1 MRLRINEMKGIYLF
15 GGFMKR
21 LTTLLSALVAMMS
34 TNVFAEYGLN
44 MTKGVTE
51 ISGDIY
57 WLHMMVFWVC
67 VAIAVVVFGAMF
79 YSVFAHRKSKGA
91 VAAQFHES
99 TKAEL
104 IWTIVPMIILIAMAV
119 PASKTLI
126 DLEDTTKAEM
136 TVKITGHQWK
146 WQYDYPKEGISFISN
161 LAQSSKDLVRDSES
175 LISGATSMS
184 KAEASNAESRAKN
197 ANYLLE
203 VDNHLVLPSGTP
215 IRFLITSNDVIHNW
229 WVPAFGVKQDANPG
243 FINDAWAEIPVG
255 KEGTYRGQCAELCGK
270 DHGFM
275 PIVVDVVSKA
285 DYAKWVSKQQAAA
298 VAAVASATK
307 TWSKDELMAQ
317 GESVYN
323 TNCAGCHKKDG
334 SGMPPIFPAMKGS
347 PIANGAAADHMNIVL
362 NGKGA
367 MPLFKMLGDADLAAV
382 ITYERNAFGNTGSVV
397 QPSDVKSA
405 R

>member
-44 MTKGVTE
+44 MTEGVTS
-51 ISGDIY
+51 ISHDIY
-57 WLHMMVFWVC
+57 DLHMMVFWVC
-67 VAIAVVVFGAMF
+67 VAIAVIVFGVMA
-79 YSVFAHRKSKGA
+79 YSIFAHRQSKGA
-91 VAAQFHES
+91 VAANFHES

-104 IWTIVPMIILIAMAV
+104 VWTIVPIIILVGMAI
-119 PASKTLI
+119 PASKVLI

-136 TVKITGHQWK
+136 NVKITGHQWK
-146 WQYDYPKEGISFISN
+146 WQYDYPEEGISFISN
-161 LAQSSKDLVRDSES
+161 LAQSHKEVVTGTDADRES
-175 LISGATSMS
+175 VG
-184 KAEASNAESRAKN
+184 
-197 ANYLLE
+197 NYLLE
-203 VDNHLVLPSGTP
+203 VDNHLVLPVDTS

-243 FINDAWAEIPVG
+243 FINDAWAKID
-255 KEGTYRGQCAELCGK
+255 KIDIYRGQCAELCGK

-275 PIVVDVVSKA
+275 PIVVDVRSKA
-285 DYAKWVSKQQAAA
+285 DYAKWVSEQQAAA
-298 VAAVASATK
+298 AAAVASATK
-307 TWSKDELMAQ
+307 TWSKDELMVQ

>member
-1 MRLRINEMKGIYLF
+1 MQNISIICNSFLMRLRINEMKGIYLF

-44 MTKGVTE
+44 MTEGVTS
-51 ISGDIY
+51 ISHDIY
-57 WLHMMVFWVC
+57 DLHMMVFWVC
-67 VAIAVVVFGAMF
+67 VVIAVVVFGAMF

-104 IWTIVPMIILIAMAV
+104 VWTIVPVIILVGMAI
-119 PASKTLI
+119 PASKVLI

-136 TVKITGHQWK
+136 SVKITGHQWK
-146 WQYDYPKEGISFISN
+146 WQYDYPEEGISFISN
-161 LAQSSKDLVRDSES
+161 LAQSHKDVVTGTDADR
-175 LISGATSMS
+175 
-184 KAEASNAESRAKN
+184 EAVG
-197 ANYLLE
+197 NYLLE
-203 VDNHLVLPSGTP
+203 VDKHLVLPVDTS

-243 FINDAWAEIPVG
+243 FINDAWAKVDEI
-255 KEGTYRGQCAELCGK
+255 GTYRGQCAELCGK

-285 DYAKWVSKQQAAA
+285 DYAKWVSEQQAAA
-298 VAAVASATK
+298 AAAVASATK

-334 SGMPPIFPAMKGS
+334 SGMPPVFPAMKGS
-347 PIANGAAADHMNIVL
+347 PIANGAAADHMDIVL

>member
-1 MRLRINEMKGIYLF
+1 
-15 GGFMKR
+15 MKR
-21 LTTLLSALVAMMS
+21 LTTLLSTLVGMMS

-44 MTKGVTE
+44 MTKGVTS
-51 ISGDIY
+51 ISRDIY
-57 WLHMMVFWVC
+57 DLHMLVFWIC
-67 VAIAVVVFGAMF
+67 VIIAVLVFGAMF
-79 YSVFAHRKSKGA
+79 YSVFAHRQSKGA

-99 TKAEL
+99 TKAEFL
-104 IWTIVPMIILIAMAV
+104 WTAIPVIILVGMAI

-126 DLEDTTKAEM
+126 DLEDTSKAEM
-136 TVKITGHQWK
+136 NIMITGHQWK

-161 LAQSSKDLVRDSES
+161 LAQSHKDVVTGTD
-175 LISGATSMS
+175 
-184 KAEASNAESRAKN
+184 AEREAVG
-197 ANYLLE
+197 NYLLE
-203 VDNHLVLPSGTP
+203 VDKHLVLPVDTA

-243 FINDAWAEIPVG
+243 FINDAWAQIDEI
-255 KEGTYRGQCAELCGK
+255 GTYRGQCAELCGK

-285 DYAKWVSKQQAAA
+285 DYAKWVSEQQAAA
-298 VAAVASATK
+298 AAAVASATK

>member
-1 MRLRINEMKGIYLF
+1 
-15 GGFMKR
+15 MKR

-44 MTKGVTE
+44 MTEGVTS
-51 ISGDIY
+51 ISHDIY
-57 WLHMMVFWVC
+57 DLHMMVFWVC
-67 VAIAVVVFGAMF
+67 VVIAVVVFGAMF

-104 IWTIVPMIILIAMAV
+104 LWTIVPVIILVGMAI
-119 PASKTLI
+119 PASKVLI

-146 WQYDYPKEGISFISN
+146 WQYDYPEEGISFISN
-161 LAQSSKDLVRDSES
+161 LAQSHKDVVTGTDADR
-175 LISGATSMS
+175 
-184 KAEASNAESRAKN
+184 EAVG
-197 ANYLLE
+197 NYLLE
-203 VDNHLVLPSGTP
+203 VDKHLVLPSGTP

-255 KEGTYRGQCAELCGK
+255 KEGIYRGQCAELCGK

-275 PIVVDVVSKA
+275 PIVVDVKSKA
-285 DYAKWVSKQQAAA
+285 DYAKWVSEQQAAA
-298 VAAVASATK
+298 AAAVASATK

-334 SGMPPIFPAMKGS
+334 S
-347 PIANGAAADHMNIVL
+347 
-362 NGKGA
+362 
-367 MPLFKMLGDADLAAV
+367 
-382 ITYERNAFGNTGSVV
+382 
-397 QPSDVKSA
+397 
-405 R
+405 

>member
-1 MRLRINEMKGIYLF
+1 MKQCENISIIYNSFLMRLRINEMKGIYLF

-44 MTKGVTE
+44 MTEGVTS
-51 ISGDIY
+51 ISHDIY
-57 WLHMMVFWVC
+57 DLHMMVFWVC
-67 VAIAVVVFGAMF
+67 VVIAVVVFGAMF

-104 IWTIVPMIILIAMAV
+104 VWTIVPVIILVGMAI
-119 PASKTLI
+119 PASKVLI

-136 TVKITGHQWK
+136 SVKITGHQWK
-146 WQYDYPKEGISFISN
+146 WQYDYPEEGISFISN
-161 LAQSSKDLVRDSES
+161 LAQSHKDVVTGTDADR
-175 LISGATSMS
+175 
-184 KAEASNAESRAKN
+184 EAVG
-197 ANYLLE
+197 NYLLE
-203 VDNHLVLPSGTP
+203 VDKHLVLPVNTS

-243 FINDAWAEIPVG
+243 FINDAWAKVDEI
-255 KEGTYRGQCAELCGK
+255 GTYRGQCAELCGK

-285 DYAKWVSKQQAAA
+285 DYAKWVSEQQAAA
-298 VAAVASATK
+298 AAAVASATK

-334 SGMPPIFPAMKGS
+334 SGMPPVFPAMKGS

>member
-1 MRLRINEMKGIYLF
+1 
-15 GGFMKR
+15 
-21 LTTLLSALVAMMS
+21 
-34 TNVFAEYGLN
+34 
-44 MTKGVTE
+44 MTKGVTS
-51 ISGDIY
+51 ISRDIY
-57 WLHMMVFWVC
+57 DLHMMVFWIC
-67 VAIAVVVFGAMF
+67 VVVAVLVFGAMF

-91 VAAQFHES
+91 VASQFHES
-99 TKAEL
+99 TKAEFL
-104 IWTIVPMIILIAMAV
+104 WTAIPVIILVGMAI

-126 DLEDTTKAEM
+126 ALEDTSKAEM
-136 TVKITGHQWK
+136 SIKITGHQWK

-161 LAQSSKDLVRDSES
+161 LAQSHKDALTGTDADR
-175 LISGATSMS
+175 
-184 KAEASNAESRAKN
+184 EAIG
-197 ANYLLE
+197 NYLLE
-203 VDNHLVLPSGTP
+203 VDKHLVLPVDTS
-215 IRFLITSNDVIHNW
+215 IRFLITSNDVIHSW

-243 FINDAWAEIPVG
+243 FINDAWAKIDEI
-255 KEGTYRGQCAELCGK
+255 GTYRGQCAELCGK

-285 DYAKWVSKQQAAA
+285 DYAKWVGEQQAAA
-298 VAAVASATK
+298 AAAVASATK

-323 TNCAGCHKKDG
+323 TSCAGCHKKDG
-334 SGMPPIFPAMKGS
+334 SGMPPVFPAMKGS
-347 PIANGAAADHMNIVL
+347 PIANGAAAEHMNIVL

-367 MPLFKMLGDADLAAV
+367 MPQFKMLGDADLAAV

>member
-1 MRLRINEMKGIYLF
+1 MKQCENISIIYNSFLMRLRINEMKGIYLF

-44 MTKGVTE
+44 MTEGVTS
-51 ISGDIY
+51 ISHDIY
-57 WLHMMVFWVC
+57 DLHMMVFWVC
-67 VAIAVVVFGAMF
+67 VVIAVVVFGAMF

-104 IWTIVPMIILIAMAV
+104 VWTIVPVIILVGMAI
-119 PASKTLI
+119 PASKVLI

-136 TVKITGHQWK
+136 QVVITGHQWK
-146 WQYDYPKEGISFISN
+146 WQYDYPEEGISFISN
-161 LAQSSKDLVRDSES
+161 LAQSHKDVVTGTDADR
-175 LISGATSMS
+175 
-184 KAEASNAESRAKN
+184 EAVG
-197 ANYLLE
+197 NYLLE
-203 VDNHLVLPSGTP
+203 VDKHLVLPVNTS

-243 FINDAWAEIPVG
+243 FINDAWAKVDEI
-255 KEGTYRGQCAELCGK
+255 GTYRGQCAELCGK

-285 DYAKWVSKQQAAA
+285 DYAKWVSEQQAAA
-298 VAAVASATK
+298 AAAVASATK

-334 SGMPPIFPAMKGS
+334 SGMPPVFPAMKGS
-347 PIANGAAADHMNIVL
+347 PIANGAAADHMDIVL

>member
-44 MTKGVTE
+44 MPEGVTS
-51 ISGDIY
+51 ISHDIY
-57 WLHMMVFWVC
+57 DLHMMIFWIC
-67 VAIAVVVFGAMF
+67 VIIAVVVFGVMI
-79 YSVFAHRKSKGA
+79 YSLYAHRQSKGA

-104 IWTIVPMIILIAMAV
+104 LWTIIPIIILVGMAI
-119 PASKTLI
+119 PASKVLI
-126 DLEDTTKAEM
+126 DLEDTSKAEM
-136 TVKITGHQWK
+136 TIKITGHQWK
-146 WQYDYPKEGISFISN
+146 WQYDYPEEGISFISN
-161 LAQSSKDLVRDSES
+161 LAQSSKDAVTGSDADR
-175 LISGATSMS
+175 
-184 KAEASNAESRAKN
+184 EAAG
-197 ANYLLE
+197 NYLLE
-203 VDNHLVLPSGTP
+203 VDKHLVLPVDTS

-229 WVPAFGVKQDANPG
+229 WVPDFGVKQDANPG
-243 FINDAWAEIPVG
+243 FINDAWAQIDEI
-255 KEGTYRGQCAELCGK
+255 GTYRGQCAELCGK

-285 DYAKWVSKQQAAA
+285 DYAVWVSEQQAAA
-298 VAAVASATK
+298 KAAADSATK
-307 TWSKDELMAQ
+307 AWSKAELMAQ
-317 GESVYN
+317 GEGVYN

-334 SGMPPIFPAMKGS
+334 SGMPPIFPAMTGS
-347 PIANGAAADHMNIVL
+347 PIANGAPADHISIVL
-362 NGKGA
+362 HGKGG
-367 MPLFKMLGDADLAAV
+367 MPTFKMLGDADLAAV

-397 QPSDVKSA
+397 QPSDVTSA

>member
-1 MRLRINEMKGIYLF
+1 MQEFLLLKYIKKTNDIYLF

-21 LTTLLSALVAMMS
+21 LITLLSALVAMMS

-44 MTKGVTE
+44 MTEGVT
-51 ISGDIY
+51 SLSHDIY
-57 WLHMMVFWVC
+57 DLHMMVFWVC

-91 VAAQFHES
+91 VASNFHES
-99 TKAEL
+99 TKAEFL
-104 IWTIVPMIILIAMAV
+104 WTGVPIIILVLMAI

-126 DLEDTTKAEM
+126 DLEDTSKAELNIK
-136 TVKITGHQWK
+136 VTGHQWK

-161 LAQSSKDLVRDSES
+161 LAQSSKDVIYKTPADLQKVDE
-175 LISGATSMS
+175 
-184 KAEASNAESRAKN
+184 KEP
-197 ANYLLE
+197 YLLS
-203 VDNHLVLPSGTP
+203 VDKRLVLPVDTS
-215 IRFLITSNDVIHNW
+215 IRFLITSADVIHAW

-243 FINDAWAEIPVG
+243 FINDAWAKIDEI
-255 KEGTYRGQCAELCGK
+255 GTYRGQCAELCGK

-285 DYAKWVSKQQAAA
+285 DYAKWVSEQQAEKA
-298 VAAVASATK
+298 AAVASATK

-317 GESVYN
+317 GEGVYN
-323 TNCAGCHKKDG
+323 ANCAGCHKKDG
-334 SGMPPIFPAMKGS
+334 SGMPPIFPPMKGS
-347 PIANGAAADHMNIVL
+347 SVANGSAADHMKIVL
-362 NGKGA
+362 HGKGG
-367 MPLFKMLGDADLAAV
+367 MPAFKMLGDADLASV
-382 ITYERNAFGNTGSVV
+382 ITYERKAFGNTGSVV

>member
-44 MTKGVTE
+44 MTEGVTS
-51 ISGDIY
+51 ISHDIY
-57 WLHMMVFWVC
+57 DLHMMVFWVC
-67 VAIAVVVFGAMF
+67 VAIAVIVFGVMA
-79 YSVFAHRKSKGA
+79 YSIFAHRQSKGA
-91 VAAQFHES
+91 VAANFHES

-104 IWTIVPMIILIAMAV
+104 VWTIVPIIILVGMAI
-119 PASKTLI
+119 PASQVLI

-136 TVKITGHQWK
+136 NVKITGHQWK
-146 WQYDYPKEGISFISN
+146 WQYDYPEEGISFISN
-161 LAQSSKDLVRDSES
+161 LAQSHKEVVTGTDADRES
-175 LISGATSMS
+175 VG
-184 KAEASNAESRAKN
+184 
-197 ANYLLE
+197 NYLLE
-203 VDNHLVLPSGTP
+203 VDKHLVLPVDTS

-243 FINDAWAEIPVG
+243 FINDAWAKIDKIG
-255 KEGTYRGQCAELCGK
+255 IYRGQCAELCGK

-275 PIVVDVVSKA
+275 PIVVDVRSKA
-285 DYAKWVSKQQAAA
+285 DYAKWVSEQQAAA
-298 VAAVASATK
+298 AAAVASATK
-307 TWSKDELMAQ
+307 TWSKDELMVQ

>member
-1 MRLRINEMKGIYLF
+1 MRSRINEIKGIYLF

-44 MTKGVTE
+44 MTEGVTS
-51 ISGDIY
+51 ISHDIY
-57 WLHMMVFWVC
+57 DLHMMVFWVC
-67 VAIAVVVFGAMF
+67 VVIAVVVFGAMF

-104 IWTIVPMIILIAMAV
+104 LWTIVPVIILVGMAI
-119 PASKTLI
+119 PASKVLI

-136 TVKITGHQWK
+136 SVKITGHQWK

-161 LAQSSKDLVRDSES
+161 LAQSHKDVVTGTD
-175 LISGATSMS
+175 
-184 KAEASNAESRAKN
+184 AEREAVG
-197 ANYLLE
+197 NYLLE
-203 VDNHLVLPSGTP
+203 VDKHLVLPVDTS

-243 FINDAWAEIPVG
+243 FINDAWAKIDEI
-255 KEGTYRGQCAELCGK
+255 GTYRGQCAELCGK

-285 DYAKWVSKQQAAA
+285 DYAKWVAEQQAAA
-298 VAAVASATK
+298 EAAAASATK

-317 GESVYN
+317 GEGVYN

-334 SGMPPIFPAMKGS
+334 SGMPPVFPAMKGS
-347 PIANGAAADHMNIVL
+347 PIANGAAADHMDIVL

-367 MPLFKMLGDADLAAV
+367 MPLFKMLGDSDLAAV